1 MDIVTNIEQSKRLVA
16 CGLEPKTADVYRVFD
31 PYTKAKYSELKRIMD
46 DSFDANFDL
55 PAWSFVTL
63 WEMMPTHIP
72 SNVLEHKNWIDSK
85 ELTSDALMYSDSMID
100 GRGGMFY
107 HIQVKFYY
115 EKGHLMDAAVSMMEW
130 LAQRKLIKTKTL

>member
-16 CGLEPKTADVYRVFD
+16 CG
-31 PYTKAKYSELKRIMD
+31 
-46 DSFDANFDL
+46 
-55 PAWSFVTL
+55 
-63 WEMMPTHIP
+63 
-72 SNVLEHKNWIDSK
+72 LEHKNWIDSK

-115 EKGHLMDAAVSMMEW
+115 EKGHLMDAAVSMIEW
-130 LAQRKLIKTKTL
+130 LAQRKLIKTKAL